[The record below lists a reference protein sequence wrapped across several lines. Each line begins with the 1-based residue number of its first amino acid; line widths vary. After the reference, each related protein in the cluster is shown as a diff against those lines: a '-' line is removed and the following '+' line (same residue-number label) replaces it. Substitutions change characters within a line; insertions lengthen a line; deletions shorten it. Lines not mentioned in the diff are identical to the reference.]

1 MRKNDIAIKIAG
13 LAGDGSLTT
22 GEMLSKVLKKM
33 GLYVV
38 TVKDFP
44 SNIRG
49 LPTNMT
55 VRAKYEPIYGP
66 KDEIDYL
73 LAFNVANLYNHVHE
87 VAPGGVIIYDTSV
100 KPFPDALK
108 RDDVYIYEIPLAK
121 TARQELG
128 LEIIKNVVA
137 VGIAGE
143 ILGFDHDLVHKVI
156 ASWFK
161 EKGEKIINKNI
172 EAYELGRKLAAQYE
186 KRDEYVIENLGDPGR
201 IMMVGNEAITLGAL
215 AAGVRFEAAY
225 PITPAS
231 EILEMLARYL
241 PEFNGAVVQ
250 AEDEIAAINF
260 ALGAAYAGVRSMT
273 SSSGPGLSLKTETL
287 GLAYNNETP
296 VVIVDAQR
304 AGPSTGLPTKTE
316 QSDLHH
322 ILFGGHGDV
331 MRIVISPATL
341 EEGFYLTAEAFN
353 LAEKYQTPV
362 IILTEQAFG
371 QNKYT
376 AEPDAL
382 DPYKVK
388 IDRGKLISREEA
400 EEYAKEGKPF
410 LRYQFTEDGISPR
423 AIPGYPGTLF
433 NANSNEHDETGYTTE
448 DVVIRKKMVDKRLR
462 KYRTALERGDLPKP
476 VYYGDENAEV
486 GIIGFGAT
494 MGPILEAMEQLKE
507 KGIPTHYMRLRTL
520 MPLHEDEVRD
530 FICRHRYVFVVE
542 LNALGQLY
550 NYLKRYTDEHE
561 KLHLINKYVGQMFRP
576 REIAEAVEKVV
587 KG

>member
-33 GLYVV
+33 GLYV
-38 TVKDFP
+38 TTIKDFP

-55 VRAKYEPIYGP
+55 VRAKYEPVYGP
-66 KDEIDYL
+66 KDNIDYL
-73 LAFNVANLYNHVHE
+73 IAFNVANLYNHVHE
-87 VAPGGVIIYDTSV
+87 VASGGVIVYDASV
-100 KPFPDALK
+100 KPYPDDLK
-108 RDDVYIYEIPLAK
+108 REDVFIYEIPLAK

-137 VGIAGE
+137 VGIVGE
-143 ILGFDHDLVHKVI
+143 ILGFNHELVHKVI
-156 ASWFK
+156 SEWFK
-161 EKGEKIINKNI
+161 AKGDKIIKKNV
-172 EAYELGRKLAAQYE
+172 EAYELGRRLVAQQE
-186 KRDEYVIENLGDPGR
+186 KRDEYVIEDLGDPGR
-201 IMMVGNEAITLGAL
+201 VMMVGNEAITLGAL

-260 ALGAAYAGVRSMT
+260 ALGAAYAGARSMT
-273 SSSGPGLSLKTETL
+273 STSGPGMSLKTETL

-296 VVIVDAQR
+296 IVIVDSQR

-322 ILFGGHGDV
+322 ALFGGHGDV
-331 MRIVISPATL
+331 MKIVIAPATL

-362 IILTEQAFG
+362 IILTEQAFA
-371 QNKYT
+371 QNKFT

-388 IDRGKLISREEA
+388 IDRGKLLSEEEA
-400 EEYAKEGKPF
+400 RRYAEEGKTF
-410 LRYQFTEDGISPR
+410 LRYEFTEDGISPR
-423 AIPGYPGTLF
+423 SIPGYPGTLF

-448 DVVIRKKMVDKRLR
+448 DVEIRKRMMDKRLR
-462 KYRTALERGDLPKP
+462 KYEVALQRGDLPAP
-476 VYYGDENAEV
+476 ILYGPESAKV

-507 KGIPTHYMRLRTL
+507 KGIETRYMRLRTL
-520 MPLHEDEVRD
+520 MPLHEEEIRS
-530 FICRHRYVFVVE
+530 FIDAHDYVFVVE
-542 LNALGQLY
+542 MNALGQLY
-550 NYLKRYTDEHE
+550 NLLKRYTQKHAN
-561 KLHLINKYVGQMFRP
+561 LHLINKYVGQMFRP
-576 REIAEAVEKVV
+576 REIAEAIERVV
-587 KG
+587 KN

>member
-33 GLYVV
+33 GLYV
-38 TVKDFP
+38 TTIKDFP

-55 VRAKYEPIYGP
+55 VRAKYEPVYGP
-66 KDEIDYL
+66 KDTVDYL
-73 LAFNVANLYNHVHE
+73 IAFHVANLYNHAHE

-100 KPFPDALK
+100 KPFPDELR
-108 RDDVYIYEIPLAK
+108 RDDVFIYELPLAK
-121 TARQELG
+121 KAREELG

-137 VGIAGE
+137 VGIVGE
-143 ILGFDHDLVHKVI
+143 VLGFKHDLVHKVI
-156 ASWFK
+156 AAWFK
-161 EKGEKIINKNI
+161 EKGEKIIKKNI
-172 EAYELGRKLAAQYE
+172 DAYELGRKLASQYE
-186 KRDEYVIENLGDPGR
+186 KRDEYVIEDLGDPGR
-201 IMMVGNEAITLGAL
+201 VMMVGNEAITLGAL

-231 EILEMLARYL
+231 EILEMLALYL
-241 PEFNGAVVQ
+241 PHFNGAVVQ

-273 SSSGPGLSLKTETL
+273 STSGPGMSLKTETF

-296 VVIVDAQR
+296 VVIVDSQR

-316 QSDLHH
+316 QSDVHH
-322 ILFGGHGDV
+322 ALFGGHGDV
-331 MRIVISPATL
+331 LRVVIAPATL

-362 IILTEQAFG
+362 IILTEQAFA
-371 QNKYT
+371 QNKFT

-388 IDRGKLISREEA
+388 IDRGKLIDREEA
-400 EEYAKEGKPF
+400 ERYAKEGKQF
-410 LRYQFTEDGISPR
+410 LRYEITEDGVSPR
-423 AIPGYPGTLF
+423 SIPGYPGTFF

-448 DVVIRKKMVDKRLR
+448 DIDMRKRMVDKRLR
-462 KYRTALERGDLPKP
+462 KYMTALKNGDLPAP
-476 VYYGDENAEV
+476 VYSGDENAEV

-494 MGPILEAMEQLKE
+494 MGPILEAMEQLKD
-507 KGIPTHYMRLRTL
+507 KGIPTRFMRLRTL

-530 FICRHRYVFVVE
+530 FISKHRYVFVVE

-550 NYLKRYTDEHE
+550 NYLKRYTTEHD
-561 KLHLINKYVGQMFRP
+561 KLHSITKYVGQMFRP
-576 REIAEAVEKVV
+576 REIAEAIEKVV